1 MKALKKLYGR
11 DVHIS
16 RLTLLMLAWLIF
28 MAATKFGKF
37 FTSVSLQT
45 MLSQFPEFG
54 LMALGV
60 MLCMV
65 TGGIDLSV
73 VGVAN
78 FTSISMGILLKRMA
92 APDGAIAPASIALVF
107 ALGMGLGALC
117 GAFNGILVS
126 RVGIPPILA
135 TLGTSQLFTGIGIV
149 LTEGKAVSKLP
160 ALYAEVVAGK
170 IGWLPVQSA
179 IFIAMALFVGWL
191 LARTTYGPRIYLLGT
206 SARAAKFSGLNNDR
220 LLVET
225 YLLSGVCAAL
235 GGLVMLANYTSARAD
250 YGAVYTLQCVLIVV
264 LGGVSPNGGK
274 GKLSG
279 VVLAIVFLQL
289 LTSGLNRFR
298 EVNPFLIPLIWG
310 GVLVLVM
317 VWDYFTARG
326 TRA

>member
-1 MKALKKLYGR
+1 MKAFKKLYGR

>member
-92 APDGAIAPASIALVF
+92 APDGAISPASIALVF